1 MVSHGLKRAQTG
13 PNKIAEL
20 VAVEG
25 EINPPTPLD
34 RQKPTALVGDS
45 RGLETRAQLRQ
56 PYTDRDNDR
65 YATRTI
71 LSERVGDATTHGDA
85 RRL

>member
-56 PYTDRDNDR
+56 PYRDRKTR

>member
-34 RQKPTALVGDS
+34 RQSRPRLVGDS
-45 RGLETRAQLRQ
+45 GLETRAQLRQ

>member
-20 VAVEG
+20 GAVEG

-56 PYTDRDNDR
+56 PYRDRKTR

-71 LSERVGDATTHGDA
+71 LSKRVGDATTHGDA